1 MIKKITPNIMRR
13 DIDITKPLTEPLDIA
28 FVGVFDN
35 KDSSSIPFSRLMR
48 RLKSVKELINFD
60 YRTSIR
66 KGPIGNTM
74 NRIMNIS
81 RQVDLIIIA
90 KGNGIPIHTF
100 QMASMNCRLY
110 FWMPDT
116 FTHFKNNSLLE
127 STKFCA
133 YRSATG
139 YGTSLLW
146 SDKLKLP
153 VYHVIDGTDPE
164 LYFPENREKIYDII
178 FIGAADPERTIIY
191 DYLKKK

>member
-1 MIKKITPNIMRR
+1 
-13 DIDITKPLTEPLDIA
+13 
-28 FVGVFDN
+28 
-35 KDSSSIPFSRLMR
+35 
-48 RLKSVKELINFD
+48 
-60 YRTSIR
+60 
-66 KGPIGNTM
+66 
-74 NRIMNIS
+74 MNIS

-191 DYLKKK
+191 DYLKKNNYIGILILDDIYLNEPMRYFWNEVCKNEDKMDISHLGHWSGTGIIYFNM